1 MDINN
6 YELKLEKENLNYVLN
21 EIANQMK
28 EKSDMMGN
36 FRNGIAAENKNM
48 WEESSHAPSS
58 LIEIVQNMQFVNEL
72 KVKTR
77 NYDFYKKVY
86 EKLEKMY
93 NSAYFGR
100 IDFKEDGEEQVEKI
114 YIGISGLTTEEY
126 DFLVYDWRAPIS
138 NMFYDF
144 EVGRSSY
151 NCPKCNVEGYISLKR
166 QYRIFKN
173 DIEYMFDSSLKID
186 DEILQQILSKN
197 ADDKMRNIVTT
208 IQREQNKAIRD
219 DNYKYLIVQGP
230 AGSGKTSI
238 ALHRIAYLLY
248 KYRDKI
254 TSDNIMIFSPNEIFN
269 DYISNV
275 LPELGEEN
283 IKQITFKDFMDKTLK
298 IDLKTEDLY
307 DEIEYLMGG
316 RSEKNYGARVESIKY
331 KTSKEFINTLKDY
344 AACIEKNDIEFED
357 IIYRNNIIV
366 TKEELSELLYK
377 DYINLPLVKRILK
390 IKDRIYYLLE
400 DYRKKR
406 VEEIKEVLK
415 DNPEYFSD
423 NAIKVEAIRIE
434 KEEFQCTNEIIEKI
448 TSIDILRI
456 YKKLFNKDDLHI
468 KDFLGCNLKEMMDIT
483 LENIEYGN
491 LFYEDCIGLM
501 YLKFLFGE
509 IEQNTEIKH
518 VVIDEAQ
525 DYTKMQLELLKS
537 LFPNSS
543 FTILGDKNQ
552 RINYHF
558 NGLNSE
564 EFKEVFS
571 SDQCGVMSLSKSY
584 RSTKEITEFSRS
596 ILKGIDFGEYVD
608 RKGEKPSILRLNKN
622 NFISKLLDH
631 INRYKEKGFKTI
643 GIICKDRN
651 ESLRL
656 YKLLRKHMDIKLI
669 QKDDEKYD
677 IGSVILPIYLAKG
690 LEFDGVLVMN
700 VDKNN
705 YSLEEERQLLYVACT
720 RALHELSLFYFEE
733 PSNLIEAEVFMD
745 I

>member
-6 YELKLEKENLNYVLN
+6 YELKLEKENLNYVLK
-21 EIANQMK
+21 EITNQMK

-144 EVGRSSY
+144 EIGRSSY

-166 QYRIFKN
+166 QYRIFKDN
-173 DIEYMFDSSLKID
+173 IEYMFDSSLKID

-219 DNYKYLIVQGP
+219 DSYKYLIVQGP

-344 AACIEKNDIEFED
+344 ATCIEKNDIEFED

-377 DYINLPLVKRILK
+377 DYINLPLVKRLLK

-400 DYRKKR
+400 DHRKRR

-434 KEEFQCTNEIIEKI
+434 KEEFQCTNEIIERI

-468 KDFLGCNLKEMMDIT
+468 KDFYGCNLREMMDIT
-483 LENIEYGN
+483 LENIECGN

-525 DYTKMQLELLKS
+525 DYTKMQLELLKN

-552 RINYHF
+552 RINYYF

-596 ILKGIDFGEYVD
+596 ILKGIDFGDYVD

-733 PSNLIEAEVFMD
+733 PSNLIEGC
-745 I
+745 